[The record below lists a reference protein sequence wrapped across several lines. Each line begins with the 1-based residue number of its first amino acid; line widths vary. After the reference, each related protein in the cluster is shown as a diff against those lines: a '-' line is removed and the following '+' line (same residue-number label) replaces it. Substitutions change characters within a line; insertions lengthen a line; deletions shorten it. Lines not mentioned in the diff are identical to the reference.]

1 MFLSDASES
10 TVHYKRALCS
20 LIQAFV
26 HTRLDCCNSAL
37 AGVAE
42 VYLWKLQS
50 VQSVAAPVVSGAC
63 QCNHIPQFLKIH
75 SGCLSI
81 NLVVFKTALMV
92 WKCVR
97 GAAPAYHSDLCIP
110 ATATSGQQHVR
121 AATIG
126 TLLVLCAWTA
136 AKFQC

>member
-1 MFLSDASES
+1 MVLDGETS
-10 TVHYKRALCS
+10 TSQQVTAVCHACFNWMHQSQQSIYKRALCF
-20 LIQAFV
+20 LTQASV

-37 AGVAE
+37 ALVAE

-50 VQSVAAPVVSGAC
+50 VHSVAAPVVSGAC
-63 QCNHIPQFLKIH
+63 QCDHIPQFLKIH

-110 ATATSGQQHVR
+110 CLLYTSD
-121 AATIG
+121 AADE
-126 TLLVLCAWTA
+126 
-136 AKFQC
+136 